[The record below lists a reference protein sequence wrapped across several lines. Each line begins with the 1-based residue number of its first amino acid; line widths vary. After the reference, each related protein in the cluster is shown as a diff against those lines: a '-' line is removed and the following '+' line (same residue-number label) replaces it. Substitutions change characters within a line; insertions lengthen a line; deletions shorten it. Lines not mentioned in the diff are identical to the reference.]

1 MVSSALQNIQMLSK
15 LNSQRGTRVTY
26 WVAHSLWNSIP
37 FSGNFMQRKLRITM
51 YNLLDFMVMLSN
63 TIIIQKNGTYVNII
77 FI

>member
-1 MVSSALQNIQMLSK
+1 
-15 LNSQRGTRVTY
+15 
-26 WVAHSLWNSIP
+26 
-37 FSGNFMQRKLRITM
+37 M